1 MKIVVLKFGGTSV
14 GSIDR
19 IKKVSKIIARRSS
32 PTSADFMKPLE
43 VDFVKEAMLPFER
56 RINDLDINYRK
67 LVSKFPS

>member
-1 MKIVVLKFGGTSV
+1 MDYITIPN
-14 GSIDR
+14 IDSLDSLV
-19 IKKVSKIIARRSS
+19 KVSKIIARRSS

-43 VDFVKEAMLPFER
+43 VDFVKEVMLPFEK